1 MFVNGEYA
9 MPRRLVTALFCL
21 LSVNVFT
28 FAAPLTS
35 TAYAAPLAQAS
46 GAERM
51 FALAQRHHVAAGCQ
65 PWRRD
70 PRLDRA
76 AQLHAQELAR
86 TRRISHVGRNGSR
99 VRDRLRNQGYPANRA
114 TESIALYATPEQSVR
129 FWMNEGPR
137 GPHRRNI
144 TWCQYTD
151 AGVGVAYDARGV
163 AYWVMDYANRSGK

>member
-1 MFVNGEYA
+1 ML
-9 MPRRLVTALFCL
+9 RRVVTALFCL
-21 LSVNVFT
+21 LLVNVFALVT
-28 FAAPLTS
+28 PPAS
-35 TAYAAPLAQAS
+35 TAFGAPRAQAS
-46 GAERM
+46 GVERM
-51 FALAQRHHVAAGCQ
+51 FALAQRHHVAAGCRL
-65 PWRRD
+65 WRRD

-76 AQLHAQELAR
+76 AQLHARELAR
-86 TRRISHVGRNGSR
+86 TRRVSHIGLSGSR
-99 VRDRLRNQGYPANRA
+99 VRDRLRYQGYPANRA

-163 AYWVMDYANRSGK
+163 AYWVMNYANRTGS